1 MMSYKDA
8 KESSIEM
15 QEELYQICQKYNIE
29 LLVLTEQDVF
39 ATLVRSGIATRKSER
54 LAKKFW
60 EDEDF
65 RNGVI
70 VNIDT
75 TDDIIGL
82 IDWDIVNAED

>member
-1 MMSYKDA
+1 MMSYNN
-8 KESSIEM
+8 ESSIEM

-29 LLVLTEQDVF
+29 LLVITEQDVF

-54 LAKKFW
+54 LAKAFW
-60 EDEDF
+60 ADEDF
-65 RNGVI
+65 RNGVL

-75 TDDIIGL
+75 NDDIIGL